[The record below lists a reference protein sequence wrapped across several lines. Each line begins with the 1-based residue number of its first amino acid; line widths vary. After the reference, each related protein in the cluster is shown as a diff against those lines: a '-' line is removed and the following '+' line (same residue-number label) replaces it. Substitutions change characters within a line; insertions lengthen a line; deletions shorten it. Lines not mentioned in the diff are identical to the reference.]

1 MRRLHQAFAK
11 RLLAG
16 VALAG
21 ACALASAQGV
31 SAHYGLTT
39 PLQDPELTPRMPL
52 LGAGPL
58 WLSAASS
65 TTGSGLSLQAG
76 QRWFAR
82 VGVGRSLEADVMSV
96 GGGYRF
102 NGGDSLSM
110 HVTRQLGQERLGL
123 ALRYDRAQAYLR
135 LSYEATLRPMSGADT
150 LRFSAGVRF

>member
-21 ACALASAQGV
+21 TCALACAQGV
-31 SAHYGLTT
+31 SANYGLTT

-52 LGAGPL
+52 LGAGPV

-135 LSYEATLRPMSGADT
+135 LSYEPLRPMSGADT